1 LNMSAENGSFPVYDL
16 SINLRV
22 GWQAHSLSN
31 AGDDGS
37 IRLLPR
43 RQYLA
48 DGTVTDACSGNIL
61 KHHHAVLM
69 SEYLE
74 AEGSP
79 LCPACRRRDSRRAAA
94 LSERPEYQNIAIAR
108 VLNECALCDTH
119 GFLVTAKRAAD
130 DGSTEARQRLSKHTI
145 IDFAYALGI
154 PGRHWESPQ
163 LHTRSGG
170 SKEEGQMLMK
180 LTSRSG
186 IYALCIRYHCVR
198 IGVDTEQWQLAVD
211 NEQERL
217 KRYRAALRAVRDM
230 FTSPEGARTATM
242 LPHLTEL
249 SGAIVLCG
257 KAGRAPVYSALAD
270 DYLTRLQAMQG
281 EECQI
286 YTFETIDGF
295 YRHLTHL
302 SGTSAPALP
311 SGAQY
316 RRTQTGETQERGGV

>member
-1 LNMSAENGSFPVYDL
+1 MNAENDSLPVYDL

-31 AGDDGS
+31 EGDDGS
-37 IRLLPR
+37 IRLMPR
-43 RQYLA
+43 RQLLA

-69 SEYLE
+69 AEYLE

-79 LCPACRRRDSRRAAA
+79 LCPACRRRDSRRAGA
-94 LSERPEYQNIAIAR
+94 LSERPEFHNIDIAQ

-119 GFLVTAKRAAD
+119 GFLVTAKKAAG

-154 PGRHWESPQ
+154 PGLHRESPQ
-163 LHTRSGG
+163 LHTRSGS
-170 SKEEGQMLMK
+170 SKDEGQMLMK

-211 NEQERL
+211 SEQERL

-249 SGAIVLCG
+249 SGAIVLCS
-257 KAGRAPVYSALAD
+257 KVGRAPVYSALAD

-281 EECQI
+281 EECLI
-286 YTFETIDGF
+286 YSFETIDGF
-295 YRHLTHL
+295 YKHLTHL
-302 SGTSAPALP
+302 SVASEPALP
-311 SGAQY
+311 AGTQY
-316 RRTQTGETQERGGV
+316 RQT

>member
-1 LNMSAENGSFPVYDL
+1 MNAENDSLPVYDL

-31 AGDDGS
+31 VGDDGS

-48 DGTVTDACSGNIL
+48 DGKETDACSGNIL

-69 SEYLE
+69 AEYLE

-79 LCPACRRRDSRRAAA
+79 LCPACRRRDSRRAGA
-94 LSERPEYQNIAIAR
+94 LSERPEFHNIAVAQ
-108 VLNECALCDTH
+108 VLNECALCDAH
-119 GFLVTAKRAAD
+119 GFLVTAKKAAG

-154 PGRHWESPQ
+154 PGLHRESPQ

-170 SKEEGQMLMK
+170 SKDEGQMLMK

-186 IYALCIRYHCVR
+186 TYALCIRYHCVR

-217 KRYRAALRAVRDM
+217 KRYRSALRALRDM

-249 SGAIVLCG
+249 SGAIVLCR
-257 KAGRAPVYSALAD
+257 KVGRAPVYSALAD

-286 YTFETIDGF
+286 YSFETIDGF
-295 YRHLTHL
+295 YKHLTHL
-302 SGTSAPALP
+302 SGASEPALP

-316 RRTQTGETQERGGV
+316 SQTQTEVTNERGGT

>member
-1 LNMSAENGSFPVYDL
+1 MNMSTENGSFPVYDL

-31 AGDDGS
+31 AGNDGS

-48 DGTVTDACSGNIL
+48 DGTETDACSGNIL
-61 KHHHAVLM
+61 KHHHAALM

-79 LCPACRRRDSRRAAA
+79 LCPACRRRDSRRVAA

-108 VLNECALCDTH
+108 VLNECALCDAH
-119 GFLVTAKRAAD
+119 GFLVTAKKAAG

-154 PGRHWESPQ
+154 PGQHRESPQ

-170 SKEEGQMLMK
+170 SKEEGQMWMK
-180 LTSRSG
+180 VTSRSG
-186 IYALCIRYHCVR
+186 TYTLCIRYHCVR

-217 KRYRAALRAVRDM
+217 KRYQAALRAVRDM

-257 KAGRAPVYSALAD
+257 KAGRAPLYSALAD

-281 EECQI
+281 EDCQI
-286 YTFETIDGF
+286 YSFETIDGF

-302 SGTSAPALP
+302 SVASAPALP
-311 SGAQY
+311 SGAQH
-316 RRTQTGETQERGGV
+316 RRTQTGETQERGGA

>member
-1 LNMSAENGSFPVYDL
+1 MSAENDSFPVYDL

-31 AGDDGS
+31 VGDDGS

-48 DGTVTDACSGNIL
+48 DGTETDACSGNIL

-69 SEYLE
+69 AEYLE
-74 AEGSP
+74 AEGSL
-79 LCPACRRRDSRRAAA
+79 LCPACRRRDSRRAGA
-94 LSERPEYQNIAIAR
+94 LSEMPEFHNIAIAQ

-119 GFLVTAKRAAD
+119 GFLVTAKRAAG

-154 PGRHWESPQ
+154 PGLHRESPQ
-163 LHTRSGG
+163 LHTRSGS
-170 SKEEGQMLMK
+170 SKDEGQMLMK

-186 IYALCIRYHCVR
+186 TYALCIRYHCVR

-249 SGAIVLCG
+249 SGAIVLCS
-257 KAGRAPVYSALAD
+257 KVGRAPVYSALAD

-281 EECQI
+281 EECQF
-286 YTFETIDGF
+286 YSFETIDGF
-295 YRHLTHL
+295 YKHLTHL
-302 SGTSAPALP
+302 SVASEPALP

-316 RRTQTGETQERGGV
+316 RQTQTVVTNERGET